1 MIKRKAMLSCTFY
14 LSIISSNK
22 YISFSLLT
30 FIPFFSCYKYFITP
44 GVNFINAECLFIS
57 NNFIK
62 HLWHLKHQKLRL
74 SFMKQTPGVNFIN
87 AKLWHLKCKIMTFKC
102 QNWCLTFMKFH
113 KTVLAFKRQ
122 NCGFYIA

>member
-44 GVNFINAECLFIS
+44 GVNFINAKSQFTS
-57 NNFIK
+57 TNFIK
-62 HLWHLKHQKLRL
+62 HFWHLKHQKWHL
-74 SFMKQTPGVNFIN
+74 SFMKQNPGVNFIN
-87 AKLWHLKCKIMTFKC
+87 AKRGHLKLKIMAFKC
-102 QNWCLTFMKFH
+102 QNWRLTFIKFY
-113 KTVLAFKRQ
+113 KTLLAFKRK
-122 NCGFYIA
+122 NVAF